1 MRIVQPDDAGF
12 EAAVRALRAGQIVAH
27 PTDTVYG
34 LAVDPLNVA
43 ALDRLAKVKGRDPG
57 QTFLLI
63 ATHWM
68 QIADAI
74 GDVPEEI
81 QGFSA
86 SFWPGPLT
94 LMLTPSNRLP
104 KQLLGPNGKIGVRIP
119 ACNIA
124 RVLCSRFG
132 RVLVST
138 SANKTGQ
145 PPALRTADVTVDGVT
160 LAIEGGVLRPSA
172 PSTIYDPVTREVL
185 RSGALDAA
193 TIEAAM
199 SGSADN

>member
-12 EAAVRALRAGQIVAH
+12 EAAVRALRAGQIVVH

-43 ALDRLAKVKGRDPG
+43 ALDRLAKVKGREAG

-68 QIADAI
+68 QIVDAI
-74 GDVPEEI
+74 GEVSEEI
-81 QGFSA
+81 QALSA
-86 SFWPGPLT
+86 NFWPGPLT
-94 LMLTPSNRLP
+94 LMLTPSNRVP
-104 KQLLGPNGKIGVRIP
+104 KQLLGSSGKIGVRIP
-119 ACNIA
+119 ACDVA

-138 SANKTGQ
+138 SANRTGQ
-145 PPALRTADVTVDGVT
+145 APALCTADVNVDGVT
-160 LAIEGGVLRPSA
+160 LAIEGGALRLSA
-172 PSTIYDPVTREVL
+172 PSTIYDPLTRQIL
-185 RSGALDAA
+185 RAGAVDAA
-193 TIEAAM
+193 AIEAAL
-199 SGSADN
+199 SDVAD